1 MAFVR
6 IIKYIDLNGIE
17 RNLLNGASDG
27 VDAAVQE
34 SVSWIKNEV
43 LLDQKFIGD
52 PNFPDVK
59 PATKKAKRRKGNTKV
74 LVDTGHY
81 KDSWVGKTEGLKG
94 VIQCGTDG
102 YFAKLHDRWR
112 IDLLWRKHHSKDAL
126 EIIEKSI
133 LKAL

>member
-1 MAFVR
+1 MTFVQ
-6 IIKYIDLNGIE
+6 IIKYIDLSGIE
-17 RNLLNGASDG
+17 RNMLNGASDG

-59 PATKKAKRRKGNTKV
+59 PATKKAKRRKGNPKV
-74 LVDTGHY
+74 LIDTGHY
-81 KDSWVGKTEGLKG
+81 KDSWIGKTEGLKG

-102 YFAKLHDRWR
+102 YFAKLHDKWR
-112 IDLLWRKHHSKDAL
+112 IDLLWEKHHSKEAL
-126 EIIEKSI
+126 EIVEKSI
-133 LKAL
+133 QKAL